1 MLISGIV
8 TPGSFSVIPLK
19 ASSTLLLV
27 NRIISLPSVELA
39 YVSAAMEQYASG
51 IT

>member
-19 ASSTLLLV
+19 ASSTLLV

-39 YVSAAMEQYASG
+39 YVSAAMEQYALG